1 MFPDRWGSEFD
12 HAADMGNHRNGPL
25 SEPKGKPMTYADMAD
40 AVRQACAKAL
50 ERIARE
56 KLATQA
62 DDPEG
67 LAMRRW
73 DQR

>member
-1 MFPDRWGSEFD
+1 MFPDRWGSDYD
-12 HAADMGNHRNGPL
+12 HAADMGNHSDRPL
-25 SEPKGKPMTYADMAD
+25 SHPKAKPMTYAEMTD
-40 AVRQACAKAL
+40 AVHQACAKAL
-50 ERIARE
+50 ERIDRE
-56 KLATQA
+56 KREAQA